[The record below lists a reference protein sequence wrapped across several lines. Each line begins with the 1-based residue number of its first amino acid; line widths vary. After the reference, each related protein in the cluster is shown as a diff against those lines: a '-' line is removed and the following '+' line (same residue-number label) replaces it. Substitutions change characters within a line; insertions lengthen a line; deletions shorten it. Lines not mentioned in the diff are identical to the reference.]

1 MKLQGGESETP
12 THSDIPND
20 AYLSALY
27 ALAYSQLADMLG
39 GTQHDRV
46 LEVGSGLGLAR
57 LSGQQ
62 WLHSDVAGAAPL
74 SVLNQAQQLPYKSE
88 SLDALVLKDTWHH
101 IPEIEHFLEEA
112 HRVLRPSGVIAVFD
126 PYWGTLARFVYRFL
140 HQERWDAKSTTWS
153 FASSD
158 PWDSNQAL
166 TYLIFK
172 RDRHLFDERWGSR
185 FSVIE
190 PRAMIGPSF
199 LISGGVSRRTFVSG
213 RLLAS
218 LLRWEE
224 GRGRWFDHLRFFH
237 VFGLVKL

>member
-1 MKLQGGESETP
+1 MTELDTR
-12 THSDIPND
+12 DIVQKD
-20 AYLSALY
+20 VYLLDLY
-27 ALAYSQLADMLG
+27 RLAYSRLAQMATG
-39 GTQHDRV
+39 ATHDRSI
-46 LEVGSGLGLAR
+46 EIGAGSCIAALTGRRWIMTDLA
-57 LSGQQ
+57 GK
-62 WLHSDVAGAAPL
+62 APL
-74 SVLNQAQQLPYKSE
+74 HIRNDAAALPWRSA
-88 SLDALVLKDTWHH
+88 SIDALILKDTWHH
-101 IPEIEHFLEEA
+101 IPEIEDFLKEA
-112 HRVLRPSGVIAVFD
+112 HRVLRPGGVIAVFD

-166 TYLIFK
+166 TYLMFK
-172 RDRHLFDERWGSR
+172 RDRYLFDERWGSR

-190 PRAMIGPSF
+190 PQALVGPSF
-199 LISGGVSRRTFVSG
+199 LVSGGVSRRTFVSG

-224 GRGRWFDHLRFFH
+224 KRGRWFDHLRFFH